1 MEKKNYFVNKKNTV
15 KNSAEAITG
24 RMLRKREDK
33 GLSLDLNLNVDP
45 IHIKKEDVSA
55 QMEDC
60 AIDVHGPT
68 LEVEGQDVV
77 IPTGKDQ
84 VMKAG
89 KIKVKFDL
97 GGGRMNQTASK
108 SAYEMMGGLL
118 NMISDMWDQKMKED
132 KDEPVDGFDP
142 VE

>member
-1 MEKKNYFVNKKNTV
+1 
-15 KNSAEAITG
+15 
-24 RMLRKREDK
+24 MLRKSDSK
-33 GLSLDLNLNVDP
+33 SINLGLDVNVDP

-77 IPTGKDQ
+77 IPVDKDQ
-84 VMKAG
+84 VIKAG
-89 KIKVKFDL
+89 KVKVKFDF
-97 GGGRMNQTASK
+97 GGGRMNQTAAK
-108 SAYEMMGGLL
+108 TAYEMIGGLL
-118 NMISDMWDQKMKED
+118 NMISDMWDQKVKED
-132 KDEPVDGFDP
+132 KPVDGFDP

>member
-1 MEKKNYFVNKKNTV
+1 MEKKNYFNEKKTNME
-15 KNSAEAITG
+15 KSNNNAA
-24 RMLRKREDK
+24 RMLRRSDNKSINI
-33 GLSLDLNLNVDP
+33 GLDLNVNP
-45 IHIKKEDVSA
+45 IHIKKEDIEA

-77 IPTGKDQ
+77 IPVKDQ
-84 VMKAG
+84 VIKAG
-89 KIKVKFDL
+89 KLKFKFDF
-97 GGGRMNQTASK
+97 GGGRMNQTAAK

-118 NMISDMWDQKMKED
+118 NMISDMWDQKIKED
-132 KDEPVDGFDP
+132 KSVDEFDP

>member
-1 MEKKNYFVNKKNTV
+1 MEKKNYFNEKKTNME
-15 KNSAEAITG
+15 KSNNNAA
-24 RMLRKREDK
+24 RMLRRSDNKSINI
-33 GLSLDLNLNVDP
+33 GLDLNVDP
-45 IHIKKEDVSA
+45 IHIKKEDIEA

-77 IPTGKDQ
+77 IPVKDQ
-84 VMKAG
+84 VIKAG
-89 KIKVKFDL
+89 KLKFKFDF
-97 GGGRMNQTASK
+97 GGGRMNQTAAK

-118 NMISDMWDQKMKED
+118 NMISDMWDQKIKED
-132 KDEPVDGFDP
+132 KSVDEFDP

>member
-1 MEKKNYFVNKKNTV
+1 MEKKNYFNSEKMNKNVN
-15 KNSAEAITG
+15 AA
-24 RMLRKREDK
+24 RMLRKSDNK
-33 GLSLDLNLNVDP
+33 SINLGLDVNVDP

-77 IPTGKDQ
+77 IPVDKDQ
-84 VMKAG
+84 VIKAG
-89 KIKVKFDL
+89 KVKVKFDF
-97 GGGRMNQTASK
+97 GGGRMNQTAAK
-108 SAYEMMGGLL
+108 TAYEMIGGLL
-118 NMISDMWDQKMKED
+118 NMISDMWDQKVKED
-132 KDEPVDGFDP
+132 KPVDGFDP

>member
-1 MEKKNYFVNKKNTV
+1 MEKKYFNVNKKNTV
-15 KNSAEAITG
+15 KNSAAMTG
-24 RMLRKREDK
+24 RMLKKSENM

-45 IHIKKEDVSA
+45 IHIEKEDVSA

-68 LEVEGQDVV
+68 LEVEANDMV
-77 IPTGKDQ
+77 IPVKDQ
-84 VMKAG
+84 VIKAG

-108 SAYEMMGGLL
+108 SAYEMMGGIME
-118 NMISDMWDQKMKED
+118 MISGLWDQKVKED
-132 KDEPVDGFDP
+132 KPVDGFDP

>member
-1 MEKKNYFVNKKNTV
+1 MEKKNYFNEKKINME
-15 KNSAEAITG
+15 KNMNNAA
-24 RMLRKREDK
+24 RMLRRSDNKSINV
-33 GLSLDLNLNVDP
+33 GLDLNVDP

-77 IPTGKDQ
+77 IPVEDQ
-84 VMKAG
+84 VIKAG
-89 KIKVKFDL
+89 KLKVKFDF
-97 GGGRMNQTASK
+97 GGGRMNQTAAK

-118 NMISDMWDQKMKED
+118 NMISDMWDQGVKE
-132 KDEPVDGFDP
+132 KEEKPEDGFDP

>member
-1 MEKKNYFVNKKNTV
+1 MEEKKNYFNVNKNTV
-15 KNSAEAITG
+15 KNTNAA
-24 RMLRKREDK
+24 RMLRKSNNK
-33 GLSLDLNLNVDP
+33 SINLGLDVNVDP

-77 IPTGKDQ
+77 IPVDKDQ
-84 VMKAG
+84 VIKAG
-89 KIKVKFDL
+89 KVKVKFDF
-97 GGGRMNQTASK
+97 GGGRMNQTAAK
-108 SAYEMMGGLL
+108 TAYEMIGGLL
-118 NMISDMWDQKMKED
+118 NMISDMWDQKVKED
-132 KDEPVDGFDP
+132 KPVDGFDP

>member
-1 MEKKNYFVNKKNTV
+1 MEKNYFKVNKNTV
-15 KNSAEAITG
+15 KNNNIAA
-24 RMLRKREDK
+24 RMLRKKDSINL
-33 GLSLDLNLNVDP
+33 GLGLDVNVDP
-45 IHIKKEDVSA
+45 IHITKEEVSA

-60 AIDVHGPT
+60 AIDVHGPA

-84 VMKAG
+84 VIKAG

-97 GGGRMNQTASK
+97 GGGRMNQTAAK
-108 SAYEMMGGLL
+108 SAYEMMGGIME
-118 NMISDMWDQKMKED
+118 MISDLWDQKVKED
-132 KDEPVDGFDP
+132 NDKPADGFDP

>member
-1 MEKKNYFVNKKNTV
+1 MEKKYFNVNKKNTV
-15 KNSAEAITG
+15 KNSAITG
-24 RMLRKREDK
+24 RMLRKREDM

-45 IHIKKEDVSA
+45 IHIKKEEVSA

-60 AIDVHGPT
+60 AIDVYGPT

-77 IPTGKDQ
+77 IPAGKDQ
-84 VMKAG
+84 SIKAG
-89 KIKVKFDL
+89 KIKIKFDL

-118 NMISDMWDQKMKED
+118 NMISDMWDQKVKED
-132 KDEPVDGFDP
+132 NDKPEDGFDP
-142 VE
+142 VEE

>member
-1 MEKKNYFVNKKNTV
+1 MEKKNYFNEKKTNV
-15 KNSAEAITG
+15 EKSNNNAA
-24 RMLRKREDK
+24 RMLRRSDNKSINI
-33 GLSLDLNLNVDP
+33 GLDLNVDP
-45 IHIKKEDVSA
+45 IHIKKEDIEA

-77 IPTGKDQ
+77 IPVKDQ
-84 VMKAG
+84 VIKAG
-89 KIKVKFDL
+89 KLKFKFDF
-97 GGGRMNQTASK
+97 GGGRMNQTAAK

-118 NMISDMWDQKMKED
+118 NMISDMWDQKIKED
-132 KDEPVDGFDP
+132 KSVDEFDP